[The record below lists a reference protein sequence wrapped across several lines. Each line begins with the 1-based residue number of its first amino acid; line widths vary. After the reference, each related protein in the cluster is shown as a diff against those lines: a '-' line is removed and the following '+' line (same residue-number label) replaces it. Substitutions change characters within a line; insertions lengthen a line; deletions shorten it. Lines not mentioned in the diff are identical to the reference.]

1 MQHTNKLLLTS
12 AIALTLAACSGDGS
26 SNRGYPTSSG
36 LAVDG
41 PLEGSTVTCD
51 LNSNGVVDAGEP
63 RTLTAADGRFT
74 FVPAC
79 YGQILVSGGS
89 NNVSDTVSYPFTGAL
104 KSPAG
109 SKIVSPLTT
118 MLAESGMSQ
127 EQLAGLLGLPAG
139 TDILNADPTKDVNLY
154 KATVAIQ
161 QIIQQV
167 SNAMGA
173 TAGDITVVTKVAG
186 YLATALEN
194 TSSTTPLFNVQTNA
208 LDTTVLGTVLSSVV
222 SDVENDTDLNLLDG
236 LSGGDETDLLN
247 ELTTN
252 LNEVVT
258 ATDTSGLETVAVSR
272 LNPEAPTDVRS
283 VAEKRYIYLNN
294 DAFKINS
301 TEIQFDN
308 TGTFTPNSVAGP
320 IATLGFDFKLTE
332 PGIPNGFNTGQPVI
346 DQNIE
351 MLFYAA
357 DQNVTRKLGMYLT
370 GVHVVNNGG
379 QIEAT
384 VPASA
389 RAYVHADTGSKTVKL
404 VLNNLA
410 ENTISVNANNE
421 VTLNYSEIVDR
432 VKSSQT
438 VIDAGVQS
446 DVESLLSLEG
456 DFWVSLGFSNLNLR
470 YTDATA
476 LSVWDYNSTY
486 AGTLDS
492 LTFTNPDTLQTVALP
507 VASWTGGVLT
517 INPAP

>member
-89 NNVSDTVSYPFTGAL
+89 NNVSATESYPFTGAL

-127 EQLAGLLGLPAG
+127 EQLAGLLGLPAD

-194 TSSTTPLFNVQTNA
+194 TSSTTPLFNVQTGA

-252 LNEVVT
+252 LNNVVT
-258 ATDTSGLETVAVSR
+258 ATDTSTLESVAVIT
-272 LNPEAPTDVRS
+272 LDPEATTTVRS
-283 VAEKRYIYLNN
+283 VAERRYVYLKN
-294 DAFKINS
+294 DAFKINGN
-301 TEIQFDN
+301 EITLSDFQTN
-308 TGTFTPNSVAGP
+308 NAAAVAGP
-320 IATLGFDFKLTE
+320 ITTIGFDFELTE
-332 PGIPNGFNTGQPVI
+332 AGVPNAFNTGQPAI

-351 MLFYAA
+351 MIFYAA
-357 DQNVTRKLGMYLT
+357 ESSRALNMYLT
-370 GVHVVNNGG
+370 GVHVTNNAG

-389 RAYVHADTGSKTVKL
+389 RAYVYANTGSKTVTL

-410 ENTISVNANNE
+410 ANTISVNANNE
-421 VTLNYSEIVDR
+421 VSLNYSEIVDR
-432 VKSSQT
+432 VKNSQT

-446 DVESLLSLEG
+446 EVQSLLSLEG
-456 DFWVSLGFSNLNLR
+456 NFTVLMAFSNLNLR
-470 YTDATA
+470 YEDATP
-476 LSVWDYNSTY
+476 LYTHDFNSGLGTY
-486 AGTLDS
+486 YEPFM
-492 LTFTNPDTLQTVALP
+492 FTNPDTLQQVALP
-507 VASWTGGVLT
+507 IAYYSIGFLT